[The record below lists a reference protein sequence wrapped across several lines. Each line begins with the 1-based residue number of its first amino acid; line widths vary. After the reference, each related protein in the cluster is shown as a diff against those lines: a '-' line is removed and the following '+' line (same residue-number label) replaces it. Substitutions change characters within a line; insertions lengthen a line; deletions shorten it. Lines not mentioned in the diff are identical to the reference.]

1 MSEENTTPVVAPK
14 LSRAQKLTARAT
26 LLAERISKDTAEYN
40 EVVNEINS
48 AEALKT
54 VAEGSVV
61 QVKLGRRFS
70 AEKDTTRIV
79 DAVVVGVR
87 TDEEGTTQFKVQY
100 GSGFDAE
107 QAVVNAGQIVGVA
120 APAAE

>member
-1 MSEENTTPVVAPK
+1 MTEETSKPK
-14 LSRAQKLTARAT
+14 LSRAQKLVNRAA
-26 LLAERISKDTAEYN
+26 LLADRIEKDTAEYN
-40 EVVNEINS
+40 EVANEINS

-54 VAEGSVV
+54 VAEGTVV

-79 DAVVVGVR
+79 EAVVVGVR

-107 QAVVNAGQIVGVA
+107 QAVVNAGAIVGVA
-120 APAAE
+120 PTVAAE

>member
-1 MSEENTTPVVAPK
+1 MNAETTAAPK

-79 DAVVVGVR
+79 EAVVVGVR

-100 GSGFDAE
+100 GSGFEAE

-120 APAAE
+120 APVVAE